1 MDKYFICLANSYKRG
16 GRCVAG
22 VEIMYDTSGE
32 WSVVRNNDGT
42 PRWVRPIANTTYGEI
57 PVVDAA
63 KIKYFSIVKLTD
75 VTPCPKE
82 IHIEDVYY
90 SHMSV
95 CGVVSPN
102 LDVLNQFVDK
112 IHNLIFFN
120 RGRAIPVDSHLFNAY
135 SLMLIHPEK
144 VCTYIDNSWE
154 KPKTRMKITYCGSI
168 YDFPVT
174 DPYFLDE
181 YSENTDSQN
190 EVEDYYLTLSLGLEF
205 EGWHHKLVAAVFKDV
220 PLTKVEHIASSCK
233 WTVKEER
240 NFTEEEAN
248 AVTNAIVVANQY
260 GKSVC
265 FYMKAGGQSYIPLTK
280 DSEIGVGES
289 VSIDDLQI
297 LTLSRVGDEDIIR
310 VRYCKHTISYMVQ
323 QKQLHTKAYAK
334 WTDEDDL
341 LLMQLY
347 SNGAS
352 IKELM
357 DKFGRNEGA
366 IRSRIM
372 KLEATDTVGHT
383 LSATNNVQPKPK
395 TIIDKIKEWFIK
407 S

>member
-144 VCTYIDNSWE
+144 DCT
-154 KPKTRMKITYCGSI
+154 
-168 YDFPVT
+168 
-174 DPYFLDE
+174 
-181 YSENTDSQN
+181 
-190 EVEDYYLTLSLGLEF
+190 
-205 EGWHHKLVAAVFKDV
+205 
-220 PLTKVEHIASSCK
+220 
-233 WTVKEER
+233 
-240 NFTEEEAN
+240 
-248 AVTNAIVVANQY
+248 
-260 GKSVC
+260 
-265 FYMKAGGQSYIPLTK
+265 
-280 DSEIGVGES
+280 
-289 VSIDDLQI
+289 
-297 LTLSRVGDEDIIR
+297 
-310 VRYCKHTISYMVQ
+310 
-323 QKQLHTKAYAK
+323 
-334 WTDEDDL
+334 
-341 LLMQLY
+341 
-347 SNGAS
+347 
-352 IKELM
+352 
-357 DKFGRNEGA
+357 
-366 IRSRIM
+366 
-372 KLEATDTVGHT
+372 
-383 LSATNNVQPKPK
+383 
-395 TIIDKIKEWFIK
+395 
-407 S
+407 